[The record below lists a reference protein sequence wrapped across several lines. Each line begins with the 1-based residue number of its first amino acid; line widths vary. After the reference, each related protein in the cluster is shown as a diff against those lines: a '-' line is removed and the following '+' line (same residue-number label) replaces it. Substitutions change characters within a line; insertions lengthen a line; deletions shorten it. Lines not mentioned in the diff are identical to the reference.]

1 MFVCFLDRPPRT
13 GLYRAVVN
21 NPFSFST
28 MNRLMFPRRDF
39 VKTTTAVA
47 ASALAFPWVAS
58 RNVLGANSRLN
69 VAGIGVGGKGAVD
82 VEGCTSENIVALCDV
97 DEANAR
103 ATFAKHPSAKRYKD
117 FRIMLEKE
125 KSIDAVTISTPD
137 HMHALPAAMAMKMK
151 KHVYLQ
157 KPLTH
162 TVWEARRLTELAR
175 YYKVATQMGN
185 QGHSNAGTRRMVE
198 LIRAGVLGKIREI
211 HCWTDRPI
219 WPQAIDRPT
228 GSHRIP
234 ATLDWDLWLGVAP
247 ERPFHPDYVPFKWR
261 GFWDFGTGALGDMAC
276 HVMDL
281 PFFALD
287 LKNPIRIK
295 PFSPKIHSD
304 SAPAWSVLTYHFAP
318 SATHPDLKLIW
329 YDGGQKPSPE
339 VARGLKLASNGVIIY
354 GSDDTLYVDSYW
366 GAGRFLSGRPV
377 SDFKFA
383 SEYLP
388 KTEDFDRQHYLEW
401 IAACKGGP
409 AALSNF
415 DYAGPLTEAVLLGNV
430 AMRAGEAIDWDAKSM
445 KVSNV
450 GEANRLIHK
459 KYRKGWGEI

>member
-1 MFVCFLDRPPRT
+1 MNPPVFRRR
-13 GLYRAVVN
+13 G
-21 NPFSFST
+21 FIKST
-28 MNRLMFPRRDF
+28 
-39 VKTTTAVA
+39 AAA
-47 ASALAFPWVAS
+47 ASALAFPLVAS
-58 RNVLGANSRLN
+58 RNVLGANERLN

-82 VEGCTSENIVALCDV
+82 VDGCAGENIVALCDV

-103 ATFAKHPSAKRYKD
+103 ATFSKYSTAKRYKD
-117 FRIMLEKE
+117 FRVLLEKE

-137 HMHALPAAMAMKMK
+137 HMHALPAAMAIKMK

-162 TVWEARRLTELAR
+162 TVYEARRLTELAKF
-175 YYKVATQMGN
+175 YKVATQMGN

-198 LIRAGVLGKIREI
+198 LIRSGVLGRIQEI

-219 WPQAIDRPT
+219 WPQAIDRPS

-234 ATLDWDLWLGVAP
+234 STLDWDLWLGVAP
-247 ERPFHPDYVPFKWR
+247 ERPFNPAYAPFKWR
-261 GFWDFGTGALGDMAC
+261 GFWDFGTGALGDMGC

-287 LKNPIRIK
+287 LKNLVRVK
-295 PFSPKIHSD
+295 AFAPKGNPE
-304 SAPAWSVLTYHFAP
+304 SAPAWSVITYHFEQ
-318 SATHPDLKLIW
+318 SATHPDLKLVW

-339 VARGLKLASNGVIIY
+339 AARGLKLSSNGVLIH
-354 GSDDTLYVDSYW
+354 GSEDTLYVDSYW
-366 GAGRFLSGRPV
+366 GSGRFLSGRPL
-377 SDFKFA
+377 SEFKSV

-388 KTEDFDRQHYLEW
+388 KSEDFDRNHYREW
-401 IAACKGGP
+401 IAACKGGA

-430 AMRAGEAIDWDAKSM
+430 ALRTGEAIDWSSRGM
-445 KVSNV
+445 KITNV
-450 GEANRLIHK
+450 DEASRLLHK